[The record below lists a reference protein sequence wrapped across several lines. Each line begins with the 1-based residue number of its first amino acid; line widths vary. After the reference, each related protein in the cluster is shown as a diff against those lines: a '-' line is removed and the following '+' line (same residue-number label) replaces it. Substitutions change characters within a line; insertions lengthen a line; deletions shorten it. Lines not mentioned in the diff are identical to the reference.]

1 MQAAMN
7 SKMFPTFLILL
18 ASSLFV
24 LGCGGGKPKVD
35 LGDSSLGNLMWGA
48 SQYGFIENKP
58 DKALVYVDKAM
69 ELYGDEARQQQASL
83 SDFPP
88 TDPPEAAYEYKVLNG
103 MGLMM
108 LMKGGILEKQGD
120 RAGAEENYNM
130 VIQDFGY
137 AQFEDNGEWGEEYK
151 NMPRDDR
158 GFLKVADVARMKL
171 ADLEAA
177 GED

>member
-1 MQAAMN
+1 MN
-7 SKMFPTFLILL
+7 SKRFPTLLILIVT
-18 ASSLFV
+18 SLFF
-24 LGCGGGKPKVD
+24 LGCGGSAPSVD

-48 SQYGFIENKP
+48 SQYGFIENDY
-58 DKALVYVDKAM
+58 DKAMVYADKAM

-88 TDPPEAAYEYKVLNG
+88 TDPPEAAYKYKVLNG
-103 MGLMM
+103 MGLMT

-120 RAGAEENYNM
+120 RAGAEEQYNR

-151 NMPRDDR
+151 NMPRDDQ

-171 ADLEAA
+171 AELEAA
-177 GED
+177 VED